1 MTIKTTETIT
11 YSIKCRSMLDAI
23 LSDISF
29 MTLRLN
35 ASNLQMTNNST
46 YVRSHFGR

>member
-1 MTIKTTETIT
+1 
-11 YSIKCRSMLDAI
+11 
-23 LSDISF
+23 

-46 YVRSHFGR
+46 YVRSHFGSEKPLLLDIFQSFLL